1 MKTLIALAALLPL
14 AAHAEC
20 EMTKYKRVQASPHVT
35 VFEAAEGNVAVV
47 NGNMLA
53 VVGTDAV
60 LVVDTGQFPSIARR
74 VVADI
79 RAATKAPVRYVV
91 NTHWHGDHLL
101 ANGVFKQAWPQARIV
116 AHSHTI
122 EQGAKYYDDYPTKA
136 AKQLPIVIDQMR
148 KQRAETA
155 DEDLKQWLDRTLECA
170 DAVMTEIPE
179 SSYLAPDLPMDSEM
193 KVDLGGVTAVIKHI
207 GSGNTPGDL
216 VVWVPEDRLV
226 ATGDMVVYPTP
237 YAIGST
243 IEPWIRTLGEL
254 RKMNAAVVVPG
265 HGPVMR
271 DDRYIRDLEAL
282 LATTRAQLVEM
293 EARGVSR
300 KDAVDKLD
308 VAAFR
313 ERYVTTPLRRSSFD
327 QFFVKS
333 AIQQIWPK
341 TPPPQP
347 APSPPAAAK

>member
-1 MKTLIALAALLPL
+1 
-14 AAHAEC
+14 
-20 EMTKYKRVQASPHVT
+20 MTKYKRVQASPHVT

-79 RAATKAPVRYVV
+79 KAMTKAPVRYVV

-101 ANGVFKQAWPQARIV
+101 ANGVFKAAWPAARIV

-122 EQGAKYYDDYPTKA
+122 EQGAKYYTDYPTQA
-136 AKQLPIVIDQMR
+136 RAQLPIVIDQMK
-148 KQRAETA
+148 KQRAETS

-170 DAVMTEIPE
+170 DAVLTEVPE
-179 SSYLAPDLPMDSEM
+179 TNYLPPDLPMDSVM
-193 KVDLGGVTAVIKHI
+193 KVDLGGVTAVVKHI
-207 GSGNTPGDL
+207 GTGNTPGDL
-216 VVWVPEDRLV
+216 VVWVVEDRLV
-226 ATGDMVVYPTP
+226 ATGDMLVYPTP
-237 YAIGST
+237 YAIGSA
-243 IEPWIRTLGEL
+243 IEPWIKTLGEL

-265 HGPVMR
+265 HGPVMH
-271 DDRYIRDLEAL
+271 DDRYIRDVEAL
-282 LATTRAQLVEM
+282 LVTTRKQLVEM
-293 EARGVSR
+293 ESKGVSR
-300 KDAVDKLD
+300 KDAVEKLD
-308 VAAFR
+308 VAEFR
-313 ERYVTTPLRRSSFD
+313 GRYVTTPLRRSSFD

-341 TPPPQP
+341 TPPPPP